1 MGTAILPHHPL
12 SDQLWKL
19 LRSFSRHAFMLACC
33 LIICAQSLQA
43 GDSASTP
50 NSNNDFGKTQ
60 QAFQVQGALGDT
72 RMASSKTMIEGVGN
86 VVTGVSQVITGPV
99 LYVVMGVAVMLA
111 VFGFIQGKM
120 MMAFMGVGAFILAG
134 ALKALFGVF
143 AG

>member
-33 LIICAQSLQA
+33 LIICAQSLHAQQSPT
-43 GDSASTP
+43 SAQ
-50 NSNNDFGKTQ
+50 DFDRTKQNFT
-60 QAFQVQGALGDT
+60 VTGANLSGSMT
-72 RMASSKTMIEGVGN
+72 SSKTMIEGVGN

-99 LYVVMGVAVMLA
+99 LYVVMGLAVMLA

-143 AG
+143 TG